1 MKVVARGQITLVEID
16 SMEFYRLA
24 PSRAV
29 VNASLDTSDIFIYV
43 IHQKGS
49 TPNILKN
56 DTEEL
61 TIICKCY
68 VAAKPDPVDTR
79 NLHVGGQI
87 TLADIRKQGWNRIEL
102 ILQRQQGGTVKEIDT
117 ASIAIV
123 KDGTPGKDGEA
134 SYTLTLDPARVVLNT
149 DENGIVSKVDI
160 GSVNVAVIVMKGT
173 EILPLTSVN
182 PLFTCFGCSAKK
194 STTVLGSTKYNSI
207 QLTAID
213 TERTADFIY
222 TKPYSYIDLTVY
234 AGPVLLRGRI
244 EIAVNMQAQL
254 MKYKADN
261 KGIRQSISSLSG
273 DINGLT
279 QRVSEIDI
287 TAQQVANRV
296 SQLDADGRRRFGE
309 LTVKTDSI
317 AAKVG
322 ERYERRNLLP
332 GSAFRNTDE
341 INWNS
346 PGHPCRISKNVQ
358 YDDTNS
364 VLIACSSTTTI
375 YKGVRWDNI
384 KVVPGKKYHLSFY
397 AQRKADIPVDR
408 ACCEVYAYQA
418 SNAQAS
424 IFQPVTGNIVVTQEN
439 VWQRFDFDFNAD
451 SDVDHVSVTI
461 WIAKSGSLYLARP
474 MLEQAESY
482 HGWTMSASDFDYTGG
497 NLLDNTGTLAKGG
510 NLTVV
515 NGDVTANSLLEV
527 SKISATAYSGYT
539 EVLQWSVNHRPDT
552 DYMLSF
558 LAKGSGNFYV
568 YFYNGTDVTE
578 LTEDSSGAYRTQSD
592 GFTIL
597 PLSGDWRKFW
607 VRWHTKS
614 GQAHNTANIL
624 FRIVAGNS
632 INISRPKLELGATV
646 TEFTESKEDK
656 VSKKALLDTGIDIQ
670 RRLIML
676 TTDNF
681 YIRNNAG
688 VPTLALDKNGKLKT
702 EFVQAQK
709 VSAWN
714 IAQPFEEYAD
724 VTALKKGNSLSW
736 NVKTPGNYGTLLTGE
751 WTDSSGVVHSM
762 NGTVLNIFNSSAG
775 TVSFLLPIVGA
786 DRTKTTM
793 VSNPTVVIPKWTM
806 FSARGIKVTTNT
818 GDQVIAFYP
827 LVPFIQSGSSIT
839 ITNFASK

>member
-1 MKVVARGQITLVEID
+1 MKIVARGRITIIEVD
-16 SMEFYRLA
+16 STESYRLA

-29 VNASLDTSDIFIYV
+29 VNTSQDIDDVRLYV
-43 IHQKGS
+43 IRQQ
-49 TPNILKN
+49 NNQLAVLKE
-56 DTEEL
+56 DTAGL
-61 TIICKCY
+61 TIVCQYY
-68 VAAKPDPVDTR
+68 VAGQANPTDTR
-79 NLHVGGQI
+79 NLSVGDVVR
-87 TLADIRKQGWNRIEL
+87 LADIRKQGWNRIDL
-102 ILQRQQGGTVKEIDT
+102 SLQHRQNGTSREVDTGSITVVKN
-117 ASIAIV
+117 
-123 KDGTPGKDGEA
+123 GMPGKDGEA
-134 SYTLTLDPARVVLNT
+134 SYLLTLDPDRIVLDT
-149 DENGIVSKVDI
+149 DENGIVSAASVS
-160 GSVNVAVIVMKGT
+160 SVNVAIMVMRGIET
-173 EILPLTSVN
+173 LPMSKVN
-182 PLFTCFGCSAKK
+182 PQFTCHGCSAQR
-194 STTVLGSTKYNSI
+194 STTVQGATKYHSI
-207 QLTAID
+207 RLMGID
-213 TERTADFIY
+213 TDTTGDFTY
-222 TKPYSYIDLTVY
+222 TKPHSYIDLAVY

-244 EIAVNMQAQL
+244 DIMVNIQAQL
-254 MKYKADN
+254 MKYQADN

-358 YDDTNS
+358 YEGTNS
-364 VLIACSSTTTI
+364 VLIACASTTTI

-384 KVVPGKKYHLSFY
+384 KIVPGKKYHLSFY

-424 IFQPVTGNIVVTQEN
+424 IFQPVAGNIVVTQEN

-497 NLLDNTGTLAKGG
+497 NLLDNTGTLAKGS

-539 EVLQWSVNHRPDT
+539 DVLQWSVNHRPDT

-632 INISRPKLELGATV
+632 ISISRPKLELGATV
-646 TEFTESKEDK
+646 TDFTESKEDK
-656 VSKKALLDTGIDIQ
+656 VSKKALLDTGIDIL

-676 TTDNF
+676 TSDNF

-702 EFVQAQK
+702 EFVQAEK

-724 VTALKKGNSLSW
+724 VTALRKGNSLSW

-806 FSARGIKVTTNT
+806 FSARGIKVITNT

-827 LVPFIQSGSSIT
+827 LVSFIQSGSSII

>member
-68 VAAKPDPVDTR
+68 VAAKPDPVDTL

-317 AAKVG
+317 ATKVG

-539 EVLQWSVNHRPDT
+539 DVLQWSVNHRPDT

-681 YIRNNAG
+681 YIRNNSG
-688 VPTLALDKNGKLKT
+688 VPTLALDQNGKLKT

-724 VTALKKGNSLSW
+724 VTALKRGISLSW
-736 NVKTPGNYGTLLTGE
+736 NVKAPGNYGTLLTGE
-751 WTDSSGVVHSM
+751 WTDSEGVVHSM

-775 TVSFLLPIVGA
+775 TVSILLPIVGA

-793 VSNPTVVIPKWTM
+793 VSTSTVVIPKWTM
-806 FSARGIKVTTNT
+806 FSARGVKVTTNT
-818 GDQVIAFYP
+818 GDQVIAFYL
-827 LVPFIQSGSSIT
+827 LVPFIQAGSSIT

>member
-68 VAAKPDPVDTR
+68 VAAKPDPVDTL

-102 ILQRQQGGTVKEIDT
+102 ILQRQQGVTVKEIDT

-149 DENGIVSKVDI
+149 DENGIVSNADI

-173 EILPLTSVN
+173 EILPLASVN

-194 STTVLGSTKYNSI
+194 SITVLGSTKYNSI
-207 QLTAID
+207 QLTAIN

-244 EIAVNMQAQL
+244 EIAVNIQAQL

-261 KGIRQSISSLSG
+261 KGIHQSISELSG
-273 DINGLT
+273 GVNNLT
-279 QRVSEIDI
+279 RRVGELDI
-287 TAQQVANRV
+287 TAKQVAARV
-296 SQLDADGRRRFGE
+296 NQIDTEGKKRFGE
-309 LTVKTDSI
+309 LSVKTDSI

-322 ERYERRNLLP
+322 ERYEHRNLLI

-341 INWNS
+341 IRWNS
-346 PGHPCRISKNVQ
+346 PAYPCRISKNVQ
-358 YDDTNS
+358 YEETNS
-364 VLIACSSTTTI
+364 VLIDCASSTAI
-375 YKGVRWDNI
+375 YKGVRWDDV
-384 KVVPGKKYHLSFY
+384 KVAPGKKYHLSFY
-397 AQRKADIPVDR
+397 AQKKAGKGIDH
-408 ACCEVYAYQA
+408 ACCEIYAYKA
-418 SNAQAS
+418 NNAQAAT
-424 IFQPVTGNIVVTQEN
+424 FRPVVGDIVLTQDG
-439 VWQRFDFDFNAD
+439 VWKRFDFDFTAA
-451 SDVDHVSVTI
+451 SDVDHISLSI
-461 WIAKSGSLYLARP
+461 WVEKSGTMYMARP

-482 HGWTMSASDFDYTGG
+482 RGWTLSAYDFDYTGG
-497 NLLDNTGTLAKGG
+497 NLLDNARTLALGG
-510 NLTVV
+510 NLNTL
-515 NGDVTANSLLEV
+515 NGEVTTNNLLE
-527 SKISATAYSGYT
+527 ISSIYAAAYSGYT
-539 EVLQWSVNHRPDT
+539 EVLQWSIAHKPDT
-552 DYMLSF
+552 DYIISF
-558 LAKGSGNFYV
+558 LAKGQGNFYL

-578 LTEDSSGAYRTQSD
+578 FTEDSEGSCRTQSD
-592 GFTIL
+592 GFTIFT
-597 PLSGDWRKFW
+597 LSGDWRKYW
-607 VRWHTKS
+607 VRWHTQS
-614 GQAHNTANIL
+614 SQARNTANIL
-624 FRIVAGNS
+624 FRVVAGNS
-632 INISRPKLELGATV
+632 VNISRPKLEIGATV
-646 TEFTESKEDK
+646 TEFTESKDDK
-656 VSKKALLDTGIDIQ
+656 VSKKALLDTGIDIL

-681 YIRNNAG
+681 YIRNNSG
-688 VPTLALDKNGKLKT
+688 VPTLALDQNGKLKT

-724 VTALKKGNSLSW
+724 ITALRKGNSLSW
-736 NVKTPGNYGTLLTGE
+736 NVKAPGNYGTLLTGE
-751 WTDSSGVVHSM
+751 WTDSEGVVHSM

-775 TVSFLLPIVGA
+775 TVSILLPIVGA
-786 DRTKTTM
+786 DRTKTIM
-793 VSNPTVVIPKWTM
+793 VSTSTVVIPKWTM
-806 FSARGIKVTTNT
+806 FSARGVKVTTNT
-818 GDQVIAFYP
+818 GDQVIAFYL
-827 LVPFIQSGSSIT
+827 LVPFIQAGSSIT
-839 ITNFASK
+839 ITNSASK